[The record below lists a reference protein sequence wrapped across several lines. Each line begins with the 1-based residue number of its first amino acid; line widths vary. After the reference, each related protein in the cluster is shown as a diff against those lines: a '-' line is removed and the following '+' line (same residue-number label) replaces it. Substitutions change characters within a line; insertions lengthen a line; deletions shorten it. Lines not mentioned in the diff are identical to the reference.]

1 MKRLTI
7 IFLLGIIGAANG
19 AYRTDSQ
26 LARVTVYWAKGGRGS
41 DRYSRQHK
49 SATGQR
55 LQQGHCAVDPRKI
68 PYGSRVILP
77 DGSALRAVDTGTAV
91 QNRKAARRSG
101 RTTGERNAIVVDKFF
116 ETKQQALAW
125 ANSNPSF
132 VNVKVIS
139 PNAPAVTTPNIT
151 NSQPIAL
158 APVPT
163 TSKATSGGSVA
174 PMTVTSNSPASGPTG
189 GIIRN
194 PLGRLGR

>member
-19 AYRTDSQ
+19 AYWTDSQ
-26 LARVTVYWAKGGRGS
+26 LARVTVYWAHGGRGS
-41 DRYSRQHK
+41 DRYSQQHK

-77 DGSALRAVDTGTAV
+77 DGSALRAVDTGAAV
-91 QNRKAARRSG
+91 QNRKAARRVG
-101 RTTGERNAIVVDKFF
+101 RTTGERNAIVIDKFF
-116 ETKQQALAW
+116 ETKQQALTW
-125 ANSNPSF
+125 ANSNPPF
-132 VNVKVIS
+132 VNVKVIP
-139 PNAPAVTTPNIT
+139 PNVPGITTPNIT
-151 NSQPIAL
+151 NSQAIAL
-158 APVPT
+158 GPSPT
-163 TSKATSGGSVA
+163 TLKATSGGSVA
-174 PMTVTSNSPASGPTG
+174 PMTVTSNVAASGPTG